1 MILTRTG
8 TSFTFTLDAA
18 ELRDFLFAA
27 ESALPEAA
35 LAGLQQA
42 IKNWLDAQRH
52 RRRDQAKDT
61 WARDNFQP

>member
-8 TSFTFTLDAA
+8 NDLSFTLDAT
-18 ELRDFLFAA
+18 ELRDFLAA
-27 ESALPEAA
+27 ESAPPGAA

-42 IKNWLDAQRH
+42 IQNWLDAQRH